1 MNLSKKLLLALA
13 GASIS
18 APLAAPAQE
27 VASLNGSAAINDYMQ
42 QQDVDRFRAWESKN
56 QVTSVNQFS
65 DVQPTDWAYQALSN
79 LVEKYG
85 CVAGYPNGKF
95 KGGNAM
101 TRYEAAALLN
111 ACLDRISEVTDE
123 LQKLLNEFDS
133 ELTVL
138 TSRVDGLESKVGQL
152 QAQQFSTTTKL
163 RGEVSFVIAG
173 APNFNSN
180 AVTNTAAVAAVR
192 GVTLNAARTALV
204 ACNAGTTGCIGGSAA
219 TAARTAKPN
228 ATTFNYDARLA
239 FDTSFSGK
247 DLLRTRLRSGNFS
260 SLPFGSGSQ
269 VFKLDKAEQS
279 QGTGTSSNVWIDRLF
294 YTFPVGDEI
303 KLTAGALV
311 RNTEIL
317 TFIPSAYKADILD
330 FFNLAGVS
338 GTYNKATGAGFGFN
352 WKQKVAKGKP
362 FLVFDA
368 NYVAQTGTVNGFEN
382 STIGAFDSDSAIN
395 VLTQFGV
402 RGPNYG
408 AAIAYRYGSPNSA
421 LRDANLANS
430 VVVSGKSLNGVSI
443 AGFWEPLDSGWVPS
457 ISAGYGYYEGGTGLT
472 ATSTT
477 TITTQSWMVGLQW
490 KDVLLKG
497 NNAGFAFGQAPFS
510 TDSGLGVS
518 SSQSMMYEF
527 FYKYQVSDNISV
539 TPAIFW
545 VNDYQRNA
553 GSYTWGGVIQTTF
566 RF

>member
-1 MNLSKKLLLALA
+1 MTLSKKLLLALA

-18 APLAAPAQE
+18 APLAAPAQDL
-27 VASLNGSAAINDYMQ
+27 ASLNGTAAINEYMQ

-65 DVQPTDWAYQALSN
+65 DVLPTDWAYQALSN

-163 RGEVSFVIAG
+163 RGEASFVIG
-173 APNFNSN
+173 GTPNFNTN

-192 GVTLNAARTALV
+192 GVRLNAARTGLE
-204 ACNAGTTGCIGGSAA
+204 ACTAGTTGCIGGSAA

-228 ATTFNYDARLA
+228 ATTFNYDVRLA

-260 SLPFGSGSQ
+260 SLPFGSSSQ
-269 VFKLDKAEQS
+269 IFKLDKAEQS
-279 QGTGTSSNVWIDRLF
+279 QGTGTTSNVWIDRLF

-330 FFNLAGVS
+330 FFNLAGAS

-368 NYVAQTGTVNGFEN
+368 NYISQTNFEN
-382 STIGAFDSDSAIN
+382 STIGAFDSDGGIN

-408 AAIAYRYGSPNSA
+408 AAIAYRYGSVNST
-421 LRDANLANS
+421 LRDANLPNS
-430 VVVSGKSLNGVSI
+430 IVSSGNSLNGVSI
-443 AGFWEPLDSGWVPS
+443 AGFWEPLNSGWMPS
-457 ISAGYGYYEGGTGLT
+457 ISAGYGYYDGGTGVT
-472 ATSTT
+472 ATSAQ
-477 TITTQSWMVGLQW
+477 TITTQSWMVGFQW
-490 KDVLLKG
+490 KDVFLKG

-510 TDSGLGVS
+510 TDVANSE
-518 SSQSMMYEF
+518 SMLYEI
-527 FYKYQVSDNISV
+527 FYKYQVTDNISV

-545 VNDYQRNA
+545 ANDYQRNSGA
-553 GSYTWGGVIQTTF
+553 YTWGGVIQTTF

>member
-18 APLAAPAQE
+18 APLAASAQE

-163 RGEVSFVIAG
+163 RGEASFVIG
-173 APNFNSN
+173 GTPNFNST
-180 AVTNTAAVAAVR
+180 AGATAAVR
-192 GVTLNAARTALV
+192 NSGTRLNTLRTAV
-204 ACNAGTTGCIGGSAA
+204 ETCTPGDARCVGGTAATTG
-219 TAARTAKPN
+219 TKPN
-228 ATTFNYDARLA
+228 ATTFNYDVRLA

-260 SLPFGSGSQ
+260 NLPFGSSSQ
-269 VFKLDKAEQS
+269 VFKLDKAET
-279 QGTGTSSNVWIDRLF
+279 QGSGTNSVWIDRLF

-330 FFNLAGVS
+330 FFNLAGAS

-368 NYVAQTGTVNGFEN
+368 NYVAQSNFEN
-382 STIGAFDSDSAIN
+382 SAIGAFDSDGGIN

-408 AAIAYRYGSPNSA
+408 AAIAYRYGSVNST
-421 LRDANLANS
+421 LRDANLT
-430 VVVSGKSLNGVSI
+430 VSRVASGNSLNGVSI
-443 AGFWEPLDSGWVPS
+443 AGFWEPLDSGWIPS
-457 ISAGYGYYEGGTGLT
+457 ISAGYGYYDGGTGVVN
-472 ATSTT
+472 ASSTQ

-490 KDVLLKG
+490 KDVFLKG

-510 TDSGLGVS
+510 TDVANSE
-518 SSQSMMYEF
+518 SMLYEI

-545 VNDYQRNA
+545 VNDYQRNSNA
-553 GSYTWGGVIQTTF
+553 YTWGGVIQTTF

>member
-18 APLAAPAQE
+18 APLAASAQE

-192 GVTLNAARTALV
+192 GVSLTGTGANQRLT

-368 NYVAQTGTVNGFEN
+368 NYVAQSSFDN
-382 STIGAFDSDSAIN
+382 STIGAFDSDSGIN
-395 VLTQFGV
+395 FLTQFGV

-408 AAIAYRYGSPNSA
+408 AAIAYRYGSANSA

-457 ISAGYGYYEGGTGLT
+457 ISAGYGYYDGGTGIAS

-490 KDVLLKG
+490 KDVFLKG

-510 TDSGLGVS
+510 TDTNVA

>member
-18 APLAAPAQE
+18 APLAASAQE

-65 DVQPTDWAYQALSN
+65 DVLPTDWAYQALSN

-111 ACLDRISEVTDE
+111 ACLDRITEVTDE
-123 LQKLLNEFDS
+123 LQKLLNEFDT

-163 RGEVSFVIAG
+163 RGEVSFIIAG

-192 GVTLNAARTALV
+192 GTKLNARGTAIE
-204 ACNAGTTGCIGGSAA
+204 ACNFGTAGCIGGSAA
-219 TAARTAKPN
+219 TPARTAKPN

-269 VFKLDKAEQS
+269 VFKLDKAET
-279 QGTGTSSNVWIDRLF
+279 QGSGTNSVWIDRLF

-368 NYVAQTGTVNGFEN
+368 NYIATNGYEN
-382 STIGAFDSDSAIN
+382 SAIGAFDSDGGIN
-395 VLTQFGV
+395 FLTQFGV

-408 AAIAYRYGSPNSA
+408 AAIAYRYGSANSA

-430 VVVSGKSLNGVSI
+430 VVTSGNSLNGVSI
-443 AGFWEPLDSGWVPS
+443 AGFWEPLDSGWAPS
-457 ISAGYGYYEGGTGLT
+457 ISAGYGYYDGGTAR
-472 ATSTT
+472 ATTGVGAT
-477 TITTQSWMVGLQW
+477 QTITTQSWMVGLQW
-490 KDVLLKG
+490 KDVFLKG

-510 TDSGLGVS
+510 TDLNVA

>member
-18 APLAAPAQE
+18 APLAASAQE

-65 DVQPTDWAYQALSN
+65 DVLPTDWAYQALSN

-123 LQKLLNEFDS
+123 LQKLLNEFDT

-204 ACNAGTTGCIGGSAA
+204 NCTAGTAGCIGGSAA
-219 TAARTAKPN
+219 TPARTAKPN

-368 NYVAQTGTVNGFEN
+368 NYIAQSSFDN
-382 STIGAFDSDSAIN
+382 STIGAFDSDSGIN
-395 VLTQFGV
+395 FLTQFGV

-408 AAIAYRYGSPNSA
+408 AAIAYRYGSANSA

-430 VVVSGKSLNGVSI
+430 VVTSGNSLNGVSI
-443 AGFWEPLDSGWVPS
+443 AGFWEPLDAGWAPS
-457 ISAGYGYYEGGTGLT
+457 ISAGYGYYDGGTAR
-472 ATSTT
+472 ATTGVGAT
-477 TITTQSWMVGLQW
+477 QTITTQSWMVGLQW
-490 KDVLLKG
+490 KDVFLKG
-497 NNAGFAFGQAPFS
+497 NNAGFALGQAPFS
-510 TDSGLGVS
+510 TDINVA

>member
-163 RGEVSFVIAG
+163 RGEVSFVIG
-173 APNFNSN
+173 GTPNFNTPV
-180 AVTNTAAVAAVR
+180 AVTPAVAAVAAVPGTR
-192 GVTLNAARTALV
+192 TVAGVTVL
-204 ACNAGTTGCIGGSAA
+204 CSAGTAGCNGGTRA
-219 TAARTAKPN
+219 TSARTAKPN

-260 SLPFGSGSQ
+260 SFPFGSGSQ
-269 VFKLDKAEQS
+269 VFKLDKAET
-279 QGTGTSSNVWIDRLF
+279 QGAGTSSVWIDRLF

-408 AAIAYRYGSPNSA
+408 AAIAYRYGSANSA

-430 VVVSGKSLNGVSI
+430 LVTSGNSLNGVSI
-443 AGFWEPLDSGWVPS
+443 AGFWEPLVSGWVPS

-510 TDSGLGVS
+510 TDVAA
-518 SSQSMMYEF
+518 SQSMMYEF

>member
-18 APLAAPAQE
+18 APLAASAQE

-65 DVQPTDWAYQALSN
+65 DVLPTDWAYQALSN

-123 LQKLLNEFDS
+123 LQKLLNEFDT

-192 GVTLNAARTALV
+192 GTRLNTARTAV
-204 ACNAGTTGCIGGSAA
+204 EACNFGDARCVGASAA
-219 TAARTAKPN
+219 TPARTAKPN

-239 FDTSFSGK
+239 FDTSFTGK

-368 NYVAQTGTVNGFEN
+368 NYIAQSSFDN
-382 STIGAFDSDSAIN
+382 STIGAFDSDSGIN
-395 VLTQFGV
+395 FLTQIGV

-408 AAIAYRYGSPNSA
+408 AAIAYRYGSANSA

-430 VVVSGKSLNGVSI
+430 VVVSGKSLSGVSI

-457 ISAGYGYYEGGTGLT
+457 ISAGYGYYDGGTGS
-472 ATSTT
+472 ANAASTT

-497 NNAGFAFGQAPFS
+497 NNAGFALGQAPFS
-510 TDSGLGVS
+510 TDLNVA